1 MYNPVSMKIEDAKRL
16 QTLDLKQKNKKA
28 RFEVKYDVEAA
39 VRKEAMA
46 EKDRVDQMR
55 LNKVSGLRYKE
66 EAERGFDIVTG
77 DKLEGPAVTYKQN

>member
-46 EKDRVDQMR
+46 EKDRVD
-55 LNKVSGLRYKE
+55 
-66 EAERGFDIVTG
+66 
-77 DKLEGPAVTYKQN
+77 